1 MYKFNSY
8 ILQMTAWSPKKPQIA
23 VHLDITVSH
32 VLKVF
37 KFSGTSG
44 QF

>member
-1 MYKFNSY
+1 
-8 ILQMTAWSPKKPQIA
+8 MTAWSPKMPPIA

-32 VLKVF
+32 VLKVI

-44 QF
+44 HI